1 MLKDHDFHKAASP
14 EKVLGL
20 ITAESGEELCK
31 FAIWNWLLHSQITNN
46 VDNKCVS
53 YLHKLN
59 VYLLE
64 SLDTLC

>member
-1 MLKDHDFHKAASP
+1 MLKDHDFHRAASP

-20 ITAESGEELCK
+20 ITAESGEELGK
-31 FAIWNWLLHSQITNN
+31 FAITNWLLHSQITDT

-64 SLDTLC
+64 SLATLC